1 MNENKSK
8 LEEALDRE
16 LPPQKQ
22 LEEYEN
28 KSKVFR
34 RKYYKGRG
42 APIGYIFLVL
52 HVYEDVNKRKAEI
65 GKLIKG
71 DLGQDFENFVACE
84 MRAHIQLKF
93 KV

>member
-1 MNENKSK
+1 MNENKNK

-22 LEEYEN
+22 LDEYDN
-28 KSKVFR
+28 KSQVFR

-42 APIGYIFLVL
+42 APIGNIFLVL
-52 HVYEDVNKRKAEI
+52 HVYVKGTKRKAEI
-65 GKLIKG
+65 GKLVRG
-71 DLGQDFENFVACE
+71 DLGEHFENFLACE

-93 KV
+93 NV